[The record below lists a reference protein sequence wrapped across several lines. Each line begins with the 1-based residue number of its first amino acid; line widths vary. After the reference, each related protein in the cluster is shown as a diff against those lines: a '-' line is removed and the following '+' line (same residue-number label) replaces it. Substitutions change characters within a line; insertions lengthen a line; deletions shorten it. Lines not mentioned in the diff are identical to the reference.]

1 MAGNL
6 MGYGNLM
13 SLPSSTK
20 PFLDFEAIKQAANG
34 HWINT
39 IFPAVGINFTKH
51 HSKPQPCPVCSG
63 RDRFRCDDK
72 QGTGTW
78 YCNQCIPNAGNGF
91 TLVQSFTGM
100 DAYETNKTIAGILG
114 IDTTATVSQEQRDA
128 WRERQVER
136 EVLEDEQ
143 KAQKRAEA
151 AIRAENMWGNAK
163 AVDQDHAY
171 LVRKAIVVPPSI
183 KQLGIDL
190 IVPMYQGNDL
200 VNMQTIAPNG
210 YKLFLTDGVVTGA
223 YHIIYDKATVDD
235 GILLLCEGYATGVTL
250 FNAMNGTYPVAVA
263 FNANNLT
270 PVALSLREQYPLHR
284 ILISADNDDTKA
296 REAMVRDITD
306 GKIPKN
312 LNEYNTGLREAKKA
326 AEAVNGE
333 LIMLGERL

>member
-6 MGYGNLM
+6 TGYGNLM
-13 SLPSSTK
+13 SLPPSSR
-20 PFLDFEAIKQAANG
+20 PPLDFEAIKQAANG
-34 HWINT
+34 HWVST
-39 IFPAVGINFTKH
+39 VFPYFGINLRGNGSKH
-51 HSKPQPCPVCSG
+51 QPCPICG
-63 RDRFRCDDK
+63 GKDRFRCDDIA
-72 QGTGTW
+72 GEGTW
-78 YCNQCIPNAGNGF
+78 FCNICQAGTGF
-91 TLVQSFTGM
+91 TLVQRYSDL
-100 DAYETNKTIAGILG
+100 DAYKTNEMIAAALG
-114 IDTTATVSQEQRDA
+114 LDTTATVSQEQRDA
-128 WRERQVER
+128 WREQQVER

-171 LVRKAIVVPPSI
+171 LVKKAIVVPPSI

-190 IVPMYQGNDL
+190 VVPMYHGDDL
-200 VNMQTIAPNG
+200 VNVQTIAPNG
-210 YKLFLTDGVVTGA
+210 DKLFLTGGSVTGA

-284 ILISADNDDTKA
+284 ILISADNDDAKA

-306 GKIPKN
+306 GKIPKP

>member
-1 MAGNL
+1 MELNL
-6 MGYGNLM
+6 SFKPSDLM
-13 SLPSSTK
+13 DSPSSR
-20 PFLDFEAIKQAANG
+20 PPLDFEAIKQAAIGNYVS
-34 HWINT
+34 T
-39 IFPAVGINFTKH
+39 IFPAVGIELKGNGKKH
-51 HSKPQPCPVCSG
+51 QPCPLCSG
-63 RDRFRCDDK
+63 NTRFRCDDK
-72 QGTGTW
+72 HGTGTW
-78 YCNQCIPNAGNGF
+78 ICNHCGAGNGF
-91 TLVQSFTGM
+91 MLVQRYTNL
-100 DAYETNKTIAGILG
+100 DPYEVNELLASILG
-114 IDTTATVSQEQRDA
+114 LDTTATVSQEQRDA
-128 WRERQVER
+128 WREQQVQR

-171 LVRKAIVVPPSI
+171 LTRKQIIAPPSI
-183 KQLGIDL
+183 KQIGIDL
-190 IVPMYQGNDL
+190 IIPMYHGDDL
-200 VNMQTIAPNG
+200 VNIQTIAPNG
-210 YKLFLTDGVVTGA
+210 YKLFLTDGAVTGA

-270 PVALSLREQYPLHR
+270 PVAVSLREQYPLHR

-306 GKIPKN
+306 GKIPKP